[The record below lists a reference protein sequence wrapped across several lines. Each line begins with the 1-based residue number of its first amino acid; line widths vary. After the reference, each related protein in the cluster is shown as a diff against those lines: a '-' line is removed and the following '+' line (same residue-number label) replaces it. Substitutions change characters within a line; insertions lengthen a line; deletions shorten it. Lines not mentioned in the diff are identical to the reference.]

1 MSDLPAG
8 WIAAKLSELATPRG
22 ERVPPAA
29 HPDKQ
34 FVGLEHVES
43 QTTRI
48 LGSVSAAEVK
58 SSASLFRAGDVL
70 YGRLRP
76 YLNKVAKP
84 DFDGLASAEFI
95 VFPDQA
101 HLRSGFLKHRL
112 NAGDFASF
120 ATHLNA
126 GDRPRV
132 DFEQIGAFDI
142 ALPPPAE
149 QQRIVEKLE
158 ELLSDLDAGVTALE
172 RARSNLKRYRAA
184 VLKAAVEGRLTDKW
198 RAAHPD
204 AEPAEKLLER
214 ILAERRKKWEEA
226 QLAKYAEKR
235 QLPPKWWK
243 DRYAQ
248 PAKADVEALPTL
260 PQGWCWATL
269 DQLAE
274 IGTGATPLRS
284 EPRYWRDGSIPWVT
298 STAVNAP
305 FVSEASEFVTPAALA
320 ETNLFLYPTN
330 TLILAMYGEGKTRGK
345 VSELL
350 LEATTNQ
357 ALAALVFF
365 KSGSACRSYVKTFL
379 AKSYEDMRRIASGG
393 VQPNLNLGLIKEI
406 RIPLPP
412 LDEQAQITMA
422 IDRLL
427 SVQERLV
434 QESENSALRAIRL
447 RQSILKRAFEGK
459 LVPQDPEDEPASEL
473 LARIRKGREAGQGN
487 GRVSRGQRGRRGG

>member
-1 MSDLPAG
+1 MRDLPGG

-184 VLKAAVEGRLTDKW
+184 VLKAAVEGRLTEKW
-198 RAAHPD
+198 RAAHTD
-204 AEPAEKLLER
+204 TEPAEILLER
-214 ILAERRKKWEEA
+214 ILSERRKKWEEA
-226 QLAKYAEKR
+226 QIKKYAAKE
-235 QLPPKWWK
+235 QSPPKGWK
-243 DRYAQ
+243 DRYPE
-248 PAKADVEALPTL
+248 PATPKAEALPAL
-260 PQGWCWATL
+260 PTAWCWATL
-269 DQLAE
+269 DQLAD

-284 EPRYWRDGSIPWVT
+284 EAKYWEGGSIPWVT
-298 STAVNAP
+298 SAVVNSP
-305 FVSEASEFVTPAALA
+305 YVSEASEFVTPAALA
-320 ETNLFLYPTN
+320 ETNLFLYPAN
-330 TLILAMYGEGKTRGK
+330 TLVLAMYGEGKTRGK
-345 VSELL
+345 ASELL

-365 KSGSACRSYVKTFL
+365 EAASACRSYVKTFL
-379 AKSYEDMRRIASGG
+379 AKSYEDMRRLASGG
-393 VQPNLNLGLIKEI
+393 VQPNLNLGLIKEM

-412 LDEQAQITMA
+412 LDEQAQITMV

-434 QESENSALRAIRL
+434 QESEKSALRGSRL
-447 RQSILKRAFEGK
+447 RQAILKRAFEGK
-459 LVPQDPEDEPASEL
+459 LVPQDTKDEPASEL
-473 LARIRKGREAGQGN
+473 LARIRAGRAVRVGE
-487 GRVSRGQRGRRGG
+487 GRSRRTRK